1 MVTTEINKDQIWD
14 FLKEIPDPEVPAINI
29 VELGVVRDVLI
40 SDDKIQITITPT
52 YSGCPAMKVMEEDIL
67 STLKEKGFQNITIKT
82 VFSPAWTTDWMT
94 EETKLKLKTYGIAPP
109 EKLSAEQIFP
119 FLSDK
124 KKTIACP
131 FCNSENTVLRSQFGS
146 TACKALYYCNG
157 CEQPFEYFKCH

>member
-1 MVTTEINKDQIWD
+1 MIVSAINKEQIWD

-29 VELGVVRDVLI
+29 VELGVVRDVLME
-40 SDDKIQITITPT
+40 DDKIQITITPT

-82 VFSPAWTTDWMT
+82 VFSPAWTTDWMS
-94 EETKLKLKTYGIAPP
+94 EETKSKLKTYGIAPP
-109 EKLSAEQIFP
+109 EKLAAEQIFP

-131 FCNSENTVLRSQFGS
+131 YCNSENTVLKSQFGS
-146 TACKALYYCNG
+146 TVCKALYFCNN
-157 CEQPFEYFKCH
+157 CTQPFEHFKCH